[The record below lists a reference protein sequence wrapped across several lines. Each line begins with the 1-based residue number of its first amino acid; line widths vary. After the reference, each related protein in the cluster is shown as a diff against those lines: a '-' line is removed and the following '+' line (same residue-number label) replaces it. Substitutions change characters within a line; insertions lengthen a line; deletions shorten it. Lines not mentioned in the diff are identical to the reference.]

1 MPLLV
6 EQFASKA
13 SLKQRRGRAGRVREG
28 VCYKLVSKDNYAK
41 LRDHTLPEISRC
53 ALDQTLL
60 SLLFLGVER
69 GSGTFLR
76 TLLDP
81 PSREAVDA
89 ALFSLSKI
97 GALERGIQNNEV
109 SLTSLGMHLAGIPA
123 PPIVG
128 KILVLG
134 SILGCRRA
142 ALAMAAAISVGRS
155 PFLRIDVPR
164 HQKGRMKDAD
174 AISPEDVKKT
184 KILEEREKL
193 FKLCGNSDHAM
204 LAGAFLQ
211 WEALGIGGGERK
223 RFCESLGL
231 SFTGVKDI
239 AQLANQLDSSLHA
252 AGFGAS
258 DESDRNANSWRVLR
272 TCAVAAMAPG
282 QLVRVVRPSVK
293 YVDTAEGALEK
304 DGEAREL
311 KFFIRQEDA
320 STTKPPASN
329 IPSKNPDERV
339 FIHPSSANFSVGN
352 YHCPFLVYNGLVR
365 TSKPFL
371 RDVTECSA
379 YALLMFGG
387 SLEVQS
393 RNELIVVDN
402 WVRLAANARIG
413 ALIRFLREKMDDLLA
428 RKIEDPTINLA
439 NSTEM
444 KLIVKLLVTDG
455 LG

>member
-28 VCYKLVSKDNYAK
+28 VCYKLVSKNKYEK
-41 LRDHTLPEISRC
+41 LLDHTLPEISRC

-60 SLLFLGVER
+60 SLLFIGVEN

-81 PSREAVDA
+81 PSQVAVDA
-89 ALFSLSKI
+89 AIFSLSKM
-97 GALERGIQNNEV
+97 GALEGEQQSNEV
-109 SLTSLGMHLAGIPA
+109 RLTPLGMHLAGIPA

-128 KILVLG
+128 KMLVLG
-134 SILGCRRA
+134 SILGCRRG

-155 PFLRIDVPR
+155 PFLRVDAPR
-164 HQKGRMKDAD
+164 SNKGSMRHGEPA
-174 AISPEDVKKT
+174 SLEELKKT
-184 KILEEREKL
+184 RILEERAKL
-193 FKLCGNSDHAM
+193 LKTCGNSDHAM
-204 LAGAFLQ
+204 LAAAFLQ
-211 WEALGIGGGERK
+211 WLSLGVGGGERK
-223 RFCESLGL
+223 RYCESLGI
-231 SFTGVKDI
+231 SFTGMKDI
-239 AQLANQLDSSLHA
+239 SQLANQLDSSLNA
-252 AGFGAS
+252 AGFRAS
-258 DESDRNANSWRVLR
+258 DESDRNANSWRILR

-282 QLVRVVRPSVK
+282 QLVRLVRPSVK

-311 KFFIRQEDA
+311 KFYIRQGDEPNLE
-320 STTKPPASN
+320 SPVSNCPPKRAE
-329 IPSKNPDERV
+329 ERV

-352 YHCPFLVYNGLVR
+352 FGCPYLVYNGLVR

-379 YALLMFGG
+379 YALLLFGG

-393 RNELIVVDN
+393 RNDMIVIDN
-402 WVRLAANARIG
+402 WVQLSANARIG
-413 ALIRFLREKMDDLLA
+413 ALIRFLRDKMDDLLA
-428 RKIEDPTINLA
+428 KKIEEPSIDLS

-444 KLIVKLLVTDG
+444 KLIVKLLITDG